1 MTNGREAAY
10 RMKSKKSNSEKLAE
24 LLKKWPDLTDYPLR
38 VKEADRVARL
48 MLDNLIKVLKQDE
61 LIARELQEKNQMR
74 LL

>member
-1 MTNGREAAY
+1 MTSGREAAY

-48 MLDNLIKVLKQDE
+48 MLDNLIKVVKQDE